1 MVVCVCNLRYKG
13 GIGRPCKCQALGS
26 VSSNERER
34 EREKEEEERRLLSV
48 RGRLAL
54 SDPE

>member
-34 EREKEEEERRLLSV
+34 ERERERRRRRRGDSSLS
-48 RGRLAL
+48 G
-54 SDPE
+54 DD